1 MNSYLYTAGS
11 LHAIVAAAT
20 MSAHEFPQTVRR
32 LSYRDKTIYIVGT
45 AHVSKRS
52 VEEVKHVIDTVMPDT
67 VCVELDD
74 LRYQTLIDTHR
85 WRRLDLFQIIREKKV
100 LFLIANLVLSAY
112 QRRLGD
118 LLGVRPGA
126 ELIAAIEKAHEH
138 GLELVLADR
147 DIQATLKRTWANL
160 SLWKKSQ
167 LISVMTGAFF
177 SAKDVSEEE
186 IEKLK
191 DRDVLNDA
199 MAEFAR
205 TMPEVKVPLI
215 DERDQYMMSTIQEA
229 PGQTIVAVV
238 GAGHVEG
245 MVNHLGESVDR
256 KALQVIPP
264 PSIWATVLAWL
275 IPALVLASFI
285 WGYQKHA
292 GQTLGAM
299 LLAWCLPTSV
309 GAALM
314 TIGAGAR
321 AWTVVAAF
329 FSSPLT
335 TLNPAI
341 GVGMVTGPIE
351 AALRRPTI
359 EDCENIQYVSTLKDW
374 YQNRVTRVLLV
385 VIFSSIGAAAGA
397 FVGASWLVSLL

>member
-1 MNSYLYTAGS
+1 
-11 LHAIVAAAT
+11 
-20 MSAHEFPQTVRR
+20 MSSHEFPQTVRR

>member
-1 MNSYLYTAGS
+1 
-11 LHAIVAAAT
+11 
-20 MSAHEFPQTVRR
+20 MSSHEFPQTVRR

-118 LLGVRPGA
+118 LLGVRPGE

>member
-1 MNSYLYTAGS
+1 
-11 LHAIVAAAT
+11 

-275 IPALVLASFI
+275 IPALVLASFV